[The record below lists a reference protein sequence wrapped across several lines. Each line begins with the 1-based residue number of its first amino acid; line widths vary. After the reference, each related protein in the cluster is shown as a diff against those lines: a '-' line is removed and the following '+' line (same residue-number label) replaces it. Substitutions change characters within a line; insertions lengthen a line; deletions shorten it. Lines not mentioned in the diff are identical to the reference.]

1 MFGGRYGSEREFQL
15 EQELEDLTF
24 IRAKIIEVN
33 KGWRQAKLM
42 VDYAALQINRGLE
55 LWRLILQV
63 HMDE

>member
-1 MFGGRYGSEREFQL
+1 MFDGRYGSEREFQL